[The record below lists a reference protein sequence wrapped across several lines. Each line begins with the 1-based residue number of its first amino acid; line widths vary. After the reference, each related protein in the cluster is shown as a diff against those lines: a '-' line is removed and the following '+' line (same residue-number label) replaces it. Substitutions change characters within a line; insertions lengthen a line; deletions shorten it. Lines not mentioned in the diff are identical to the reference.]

1 MTAFFRSFSTRVV
14 CLISAWAIAL
24 VSAPGIV
31 HGQDAQKSVNEGVY
45 SEAQA
50 ARGQQKFEGTCT
62 ACHDTA
68 RFTGPEFIKNWTG
81 QPLHAL
87 FDTVSSTM
95 PEDNPGSLEP
105 QQYGDVI
112 AYFLKLNGYP
122 AGPNELKGD
131 AAAMKAIKME
141 ARK

>member
-1 MTAFFRSFSTRVV
+1 MKPSTTLLATRVV
-14 CLISAWAIAL
+14 CLFAIGAFVL
-24 VSAPGIV
+24 TLAPRIL
-31 HGQDAQKSVNEGVY
+31 HGQEAQRSVNQAVY

-50 ARGQQKFEGTCT
+50 ARGQKVFEGTCT

-68 RFTGPEFIKNWTG
+68 RFTGPDFVNNWAG
-81 QPLHAL
+81 QPLHTL

-105 QQYGDVI
+105 QQYGDII

-122 AGPNELKGD
+122 AGAEELKGD

-141 ARK
+141 IKK

>member
-1 MTAFFRSFSTRVV
+1 MTLQARHAV
-14 CLISAWAIAL
+14 CLFAIGAFAL
-24 VSAPGIV
+24 TLAPRIL
-31 HGQDAQKSVNEGVY
+31 HGQEARSVNQGVY

-50 ARGQQKFEGTCT
+50 ARGQKAFSATCT

-68 RFTGPEFIKNWTG
+68 RFTGPDFVNNWAG

-87 FDTVSSTM
+87 FDTVSATM
-95 PEDNPGSLEP
+95 PEDNPGSLKPEE
-105 QQYGDVI
+105 YTDII

-122 AGPNELKGD
+122 AGADELKGE

-141 ARK
+141 AKK

>member
-1 MTAFFRSFSTRVV
+1 MTPSVISVATRVV
-14 CLISAWAIAL
+14 CVLATGAAVLTLAPRAL
-24 VSAPGIV
+24 
-31 HGQDAQKSVNEGVY
+31 HGQEAQKSVNQGVY

-68 RFTGPEFIKNWTG
+68 RFTGPEFVNAWAG

-87 FDTVSSTM
+87 FDTVSATM

-122 AGPNELKGD
+122 AGTDELKGD